1 MSAGTE
7 DSIECDA
14 QLSPVSVKAL
24 AEFSAKCGSLDRK
37 FTPGPSALEGIEGH
51 QRVAANRPEYY
62 QCEISLKLHYRDLLI
77 RGRADGYDPVHHCIE
92 EIKTFY
98 GDFDKIPHNHRELH
112 WTQAKLYGWMLCEQ
126 EGHEQINLALVYF
139 HLGDQKEHRIEA
151 QYSADELARYGASLA
166 EHYYRWHQ
174 QQLKRLHK
182 LHQWAAGLQ
191 FPYPEL
197 HPTQRQMAEA
207 VYKSAATGRVL
218 LAEAPTGTGK
228 TLASL
233 FPAIKA
239 LGKTPVDKIFYLTA
253 KTTGKHL
260 ALENLQLIATDAT
273 PLRTL
278 ELTAQEKACLQ
289 PDKQCTGDSCIYALN
304 FYDKLTEA
312 RAAAAQIPLLN
323 KSALAQLADEYQ
335 LCPFYLGME
344 MSRWADVIVADFN
357 YYFDGNALLLGLTKE
372 FDWSPCL
379 LIDESHNLLD
389 RGRQMYSASLSR
401 RQLLG
406 AKQSTPKSLHKILD
420 KINRLWR
427 ELNKTLDF
435 TPEQL
440 CLLPSSPEKIN
451 LALLEFT
458 NQYLELLQK
467 QPDHPM
473 QHTVAQE
480 FFFGALDYL
489 AKLELVDVDYCID
502 MQQPAEK
509 DEHLNLRNLI
519 PARLLAQRLAHAHC
533 ACFFSA
539 TLQPAYFYHTLLG
552 LPDDAV
558 HLKVDSPFSAKQL
571 QVHIAQLSTRYRD
584 RLRAIDPICTIVRE
598 QLNQQPGNALIFFSS
613 YEFLQQVKQQL
624 ELALQDSEVQ
634 LITQSRQMSEG
645 DRQDFL
651 QLFSQHR
658 NLLGLAVLGGV
669 FSEGV
674 DLAGDNLKGVFIA
687 TLGLPQVNPVNEYMR
702 QFFQKEFQQGYN
714 FTYTYPGIQKVI
726 QAAGRVIRTKKDK
739 GYLWLLDDRF
749 AQSEIQALLP
759 QWWELDQPAQY
770 AKTIP

>member
-1 MSAGTE
+1 MSAGVE
-7 DSIECDA
+7 QDIDDIEA
-14 QLSPVSVKAL
+14 RLSPVSVKAL

-62 QCEISLKLHYRDLLI
+62 QCELSLKLHYRDLLI

-92 EIKTFY
+92 EVKTFY
-98 GDFDKIPHNHRELH
+98 GDFDKIPHNYRQLH
-112 WTQAKLYGWMLCEQ
+112 WAQAKLYGWMLCEQ
-126 EGHEQINLALVYF
+126 EGYEQINLALVYF
-139 HLGDQKEHRIEA
+139 HLGDQKEHRIEEQFNA
-151 QYSADELARYGASLA
+151 AELAHYGTALA
-166 EHYYRWHQ
+166 ENYYRWHR
-174 QQLKRLHK
+174 QQLTRMNRLHK
-182 LHQWAAGLQ
+182 WAVDLQ

-207 VYKSAATGRVL
+207 VYKTAATGRVL

-289 PDKQCTGDSCIYALN
+289 PDKQCTGDSCIYAFN
-304 FYDKLTEA
+304 FYDKLTNA
-312 RAAAAQIPLLN
+312 RAAAAQTPLLN
-323 KSALAQLADEYQ
+323 KAALAQLAEEHQ
-335 LCPFYLGME
+335 LCPFYLSME
-344 MSRWADVIVADFN
+344 MSRWVDVVVADFN

-372 FDWSPCL
+372 FNWRPCL

-401 RQLLG
+401 SQLLG
-406 AKQSTPKSLHKILD
+406 AKQNAPKNLHKIMD

-435 TPEQL
+435 NTEQL

-467 QPDHPM
+467 QPDHPI

-480 FFFGALDYL
+480 FFFAALDYL
-489 AKLELVDVDYCID
+489 AKLELVDYDYCID

-509 DEHLNLRNLI
+509 DEYLNLRNLI
-519 PARLLAQRLAHAHC
+519 PARLLAQRLASAHC

-558 HLKVDSPFSAKQL
+558 HLQVDSPFNADQL

-584 RLRAIDPICTIVRE
+584 RLRAIDPICAIVRE
-598 QLNQQPGNALIFFSS
+598 QLATQPGNALIFFSS

-624 ELALQDSEVQ
+624 EIQLHDSPVQ
-634 LITQSRQMSEG
+634 LLTQARHMSESE
-645 DRQDFL
+645 RQDFL
-651 QLFSQHR
+651 QQFSQHR

-674 DLAGDNLKGVFIA
+674 DLAGDNLTGVFIA

-714 FTYTYPGIQKVI
+714 FTYIYPGIQKVI
-726 QAAGRVIRTKKDK
+726 QAAGRVVRTKKDN

-749 AQSEIQALLP
+749 AQAEIQALLP
-759 QWWELDQPAQY
+759 TWWKLDQN
-770 AKTIP
+770 